1 MAVEFG
7 QTWTQDDPRA
17 VMSVSTST
25 RADYMVEQLR
35 LDLSGWFQVVVCT
48 DDLPRGKPA
57 LDVYLEAARCLNV
70 NPETCVC
77 VEDSSIGIL
86 AGKAAGMKV
95 IAVPDM
101 RFDPN
106 YEVIRKAEIVLGS
119 LEEFSLELIEKIKRV
134 YSSFV

>member
-1 MAVEFG
+1 MRG
-7 QTWTQDDPRA
+7 R
-17 VMSVSTST
+17 
-25 RADYMVEQLR
+25 
-35 LDLSGWFQVVVCT
+35 FQVVVCT

-57 LDVYLEAARCLNV
+57 PDVYLETARRLNV

-77 VEDSSIGIL
+77 VEDSSNGIL

-95 IAVPDM
+95 TPVPDM

-106 YEVIRKAEIVLGS
+106 YEVIRKADVVLGS
-119 LEEFSLELIEKIKRV
+119 LEEFSLELIEKIKRI